1 MSRGLHVPSG
11 QTRRS
16 LRSAS
21 SGIGS
26 SVDARSFRLILKQA
40 VSKLRALDLLTDQ
53 TLLWLFRSMTPEGR
67 VVAIG
72 RMQKLNDHVG
82 NLYVRCLR
90 INQSLSSFKMD
101 CTTSHLSYEQWAS
114 LYAERLMTQCCSTM
128 LSNPKVSKDSDT

>member
-21 SGIGS
+21 SGVGT

-40 VSKLRALDLLTDQ
+40 GIKLRALDLLPDQ

-67 VVAIG
+67 AVAIG
-72 RMQKLNDHVG
+72 RLRKLNDHVG

-90 INQSLSSFKMD
+90 INQSLSSSRMD
-101 CTTSHLSYEQWAS
+101 FMTSRTYSEQ
-114 LYAERLMTQCCSTM
+114 LELE
-128 LSNPKVSKDSDT
+128 

>member
-21 SGIGS
+21 SGVGT

-40 VSKLRALDLLTDQ
+40 ASKLRALDLLPDQ

-67 VVAIG
+67 AVAIG
-72 RMQKLNDHVG
+72 RLQKLNDHVG
-82 NLYVRCLR
+82 DLYVRCLR
-90 INQSLSSFKMD
+90 INQSPSCSKTVS
-101 CTTSHLSYEQWAS
+101 TTSHSSSGQPESECW
-114 LYAERLMTQCCSTM
+114 EPPMI
-128 LSNPKVSKDSDT
+128 